1 MLRSSKKLIAFQD
14 SKRINNF
21 KRTKKPNKTTSIT
34 QQVYTK
40 REKKGKHMIFNRLKS
55 FKQKWNKSGFSL
67 IELMVVVAIIG
78 ILAAIGIPQYAKF
91 QAKSRQTEAKGS
103 LTALFSSEASFM
115 AEWNEYTVDLHNVGY
130 GVTGT
135 RLRYVTGFTAGA
147 GCTGYATTGG
157 APAEATTIANTWSC
171 GANVNIT
178 NASQATNWVLP
189 TGFTVSA
196 NSQCTAGVA
205 VPAGTVTSCTATGGA
220 QAFVAAAIGDPNA
233 NVGAAAADGW
243 TINDKKLLTN
253 STPGIR

>member
-1 MLRSSKKLIAFQD
+1 MCTR
-14 SKRINNF
+14 RGN
-21 KRTKKPNKTTSIT
+21 
-34 QQVYTK
+34 Y
-40 REKKGKHMIFNRLKS
+40 MIFNRLKS

-115 AEWNEYTVDLHNVGY
+115 AEWNSYTVDLHNVGF

-135 RLRYVTGFTAGA
+135 RLRYVTGFTSGA
-147 GCTGYATTGG
+147 GCTGYLTSGG

-171 GANVNIT
+171 GVNVNIT
-178 NASQATNWVLP
+178 NATQATAWSLP
-189 TGFTVSA
+189 TGFTLNPSKT
-196 NSQCTAGVA
+196 QCTGGVA
-205 VPAGTVTSCTATGGA
+205 VPTGTVTSCIYSTGGVVA
-220 QAFVAAAIGDPNA
+220 QTFVAAAIGDPNA
-233 NVGAAAADGW
+233 NVGAAASDGW
-243 TINDKKLLTN
+243 TIDDKKLLSN